1 MMGKPSRPAATIL
14 IASDN
19 IADGEL
25 IKTILDAEF
34 DNVFISTAPDRIV
47 EDFELRRPNVLLL
60 AFDSLEKSEHYYHAL
75 RTRSNEAGTTEH
87 RVIVLC
93 DKNNIGRAYQ
103 LCKKERFHD
112 YVFFWPMTHDAP
124 RLLMSLHLAIREL
137 TMLDASPTAEEFAA
151 QARRLSEMETLLH
164 KHVAHGNREIEI
176 ADSAMRKAEREIGAA
191 LDEFSRQLAQ
201 EGPPD
206 VGEHGLTKK
215 FDSFK
220 QNEIDPRLRSFE
232 EVTQPLKLWIDGF
245 SQECV
250 PHIKAARTLNEMA
263 DRLQPT
269 VLVVDDDDFQQT
281 IVAKILEPLNYRVL
295 YAESGLAA
303 LEILRNVRPDLV
315 LMDLMMPD
323 VNGIETTRRLKAMPA
338 FANLPVM
345 MMTGKSEGDIVIES
359 LQAGVI
365 DFVVKPVERET
376 LIGKVAQILRT
387 TKMNRALAQKK
398 WDDL

>member
-1 MMGKPSRPAATIL
+1 
-14 IASDN
+14 
-19 IADGEL
+19 
-25 IKTILDAEF
+25 
-34 DNVFISTAPDRIV
+34 
-47 EDFELRRPNVLLL
+47 
-60 AFDSLEKSEHYYHAL
+60 
-75 RTRSNEAGTTEH
+75 
-87 RVIVLC
+87 
-93 DKNNIGRAYQ
+93 
-103 LCKKERFHD
+103 
-112 YVFFWPMTHDAP
+112 
-124 RLLMSLHLAIREL
+124 
-137 TMLDASPTAEEFAA
+137 
-151 QARRLSEMETLLH
+151 
-164 KHVAHGNREIEI
+164 
-176 ADSAMRKAEREIGAA
+176 MRKAEREIGAA

-201 EGPPD
+201 EEPPD
-206 VGEHGLTKK
+206 VGEYGLTKK
-215 FDSFK
+215 FASFK

-250 PHIKAARTLNEMA
+250 PHIKAARTLNKMA

-269 VLVVDDDDFQQT
+269 VLVVDDDNFQQT